1 MSLINEE
8 EIKKL
13 VNDSATEWLNS
24 NQNSVKEK
32 FESIDQYVEKTKER
46 VQEIETKIIDGLEE
60 DFEKKKERIEKRLN
74 RNLVG
79 LTVITVLLIAGI
91 SGTVLFNTIS
101 KTQESTIQ
109 LYDKIESFNEKVEES
124 KVKLQASLN
133 NIEAKSKELDSL
145 NKEYKQKVDQLNLLI
160 RAVTIQLAKIELEEK
175 RKSNAP

>member
-1 MSLINEE
+1 MGIINDE

-24 NQNSVKEK
+24 NQNNIKKK

-46 VQEIETKIIDGLEE
+46 VNEIETKIIDGLEE
-60 DFEKKKERIEKRLN
+60 DFEQKKEKIEKRLN

-101 KTQESTIQ
+101 NTQESTIQ
-109 LYDKIESFNEKVEES
+109 LYDKIEGFNEKVEES
-124 KVKLQASLN
+124 KIKLQNSLN
-133 NIEAKSKELDSL
+133 NIEKKSKELDSL
-145 NKEYKQKVDQLNLLI
+145 NKEYKQKIYELNSLV
-160 RAVTIQLAKIELEEK
+160 RTVTVQLAKNEIEEK
-175 RKSNAP
+175 RKSNVP